1 MINYLIHVAMAPL
14 TDYVGTSYIIFIYHL
29 QQDLWSH
36 RILCSQHQC
45 AKRTQHLKSVISI
58 LKNFVKNEY
67 IFSIKEFNPDHS
79 AIQRHCGLRLFSKLI
94 KLYRMCT
101 LFMYCKSRSF
111 IVLLVILTDK
121 EIPGAGN
128 NAKVRTEL
136 TCSYVCW

>member
-1 MINYLIHVAMAPL
+1 MV
-14 TDYVGTSYIIFIYHL
+14 TSHT
-29 QQDLWSH
+29 
-36 RILCSQHQC
+36 SQHQL
-45 AKRTQHLKSVISI
+45 AKRTQNLKSVISI

-67 IFSIKEFNPDHS
+67 IFSIKEFKPDHS

-121 EIPGAGN
+121 EIPSAGN

>member
-1 MINYLIHVAMAPL
+1 MV
-14 TDYVGTSYIIFIYHL
+14 TSHT
-29 QQDLWSH
+29 
-36 RILCSQHQC
+36 SQHQC
-45 AKRTQHLKSVISI
+45 AKRTQNLKSVISI

-67 IFSIKEFNPDHS
+67 IFSIKEFKPDHS

-121 EIPGAGN
+121 EIPSAGN